1 MGVKFDSPYKA
12 AGLRRCDLFKTR
24 KKQINDIKGFSVA
37 YKKRKIDKNYKPEK
51 ICLRPIKASE
61 AFRNW

>member
-1 MGVKFDSPYKA
+1 MIEKFTSPYKN
-12 AGLRRCDLFKTR
+12 AGISRSELFKTR
-24 KKQINDIKGFSVA
+24 KKQINDIEGFSVA